1 MTTSSFPRTEEWKTS
16 VHALNLSQPDAQTCQ
31 SACIAMAVGDKNVLG
46 IRRKLDKL
54 PGAAGSTTNMGTV
67 IKSYVGKRYVY
78 NGNASLQ
85 EIISYLKGGE
95 LLITHGYF
103 TGSGHVI
110 VLDGFKDPSNG
121 PDLFNVK
128 DPWSEFDGPSWS
140 YNNPG
145 VQFYDGFYS
154 AHTVYAACVV
164 GASVWDAAR
173 QYKAPLDYNAKGA
186 WVHRIMP

>member
-1 MTTSSFPRTEEWKTS
+1 MTGALSPTKEWKTD
-16 VHALNLSQPDAQTCQ
+16 VHALNLSQPDAHTCQ
-31 SACIAMAVGDKNVLG
+31 AACIAMAVGDKSVLG
-46 IRRKLDKL
+46 VRRKLDKL
-54 PGAAGSTTNMGTV
+54 PGAAGSTTNMGAV
-67 IKSYVGKRYVY
+67 IKSYIGKRYVY
-78 NGNASLQ
+78 NHAASLY
-85 EIISYLKGGE
+85 EISEWLKGGE

-110 VLDGFKDPSNG
+110 ILDGLKDPSNG

-154 AHTVYAACVV
+154 AHIIYAACV
-164 GASVWDAAR
+164 ASESVWQASR
-173 QYKAPLDYNAKGA
+173 LYKAPLDYTKKGA